1 MPLNFYIVVDEFG
14 KNGFLVRYTYKTVE
28 YAISYHSNGELIGFK
43 ADLKVFPEK
52 YGLYAVSPESGN
64 SIVSHV
70 RGTTKNSQYVSA

>member
-1 MPLNFYIVVDEFG
+1 M
-14 KNGFLVRYTYKTVE
+14 VRYTYKTTE
-28 YAISYHSNGELIGFK
+28 NAIKYHSKGELVGIK
-43 ADLKVFPEK
+43 TDLKVFPEK